1 MFVTS
6 VCALVPLDCAWP
18 TFQFSRGYIVSVNVC
33 SFTVLLNSAS
43 ASVYFL
49 PTFQTPAEV
58 ALFFGTCACIL
69 LACGNSFL
77 TWIVLLT
84 SAKIFSFV
92 LLFCS
97 NHHDNS
103 INVIGLGRKTCTA
116 AYNQSCYSLHF
127 STCCLLRMR
136 KFLVFTNTLVNAQQT
151 HTLLLC

>member
-1 MFVTS
+1 MRLFWIRQCKHLLLYCVAELS
-6 VCALVPLDCAWP
+6 ISIRLFPPNVPD
-18 TFQFSRGYIVSVNVC
+18 TSRGC
-33 SFTVLLNSAS
+33 SFFS
-43 ASVYFL
+43 
-49 PTFQTPAEV
+49 
-58 ALFFGTCACIL
+58 TCACIL